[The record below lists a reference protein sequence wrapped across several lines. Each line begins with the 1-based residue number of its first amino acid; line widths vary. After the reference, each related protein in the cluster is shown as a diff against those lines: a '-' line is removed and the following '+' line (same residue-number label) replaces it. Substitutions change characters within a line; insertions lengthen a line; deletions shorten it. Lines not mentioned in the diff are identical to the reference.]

1 MKDSS
6 QPKKEL
12 NPLERAKL
20 MAQARRQ
27 LRKLFGNL
35 ATQHTPTSTK
45 ASTEK
50 SPKVLVR

>member
-20 MAQARRQ
+20 MAQARRKF
-27 LRKLFGNL
+27 RILFSNL
-35 ATQHTPTSTK
+35 AMQHPPSSTTEN
-45 ASTEK
+45 SEK